1 VKVGDLVERT
11 YGYEGQ
17 RPVGLI
23 VGGHPHHYTIRVR
36 WLDGSTVVI
45 NKDYLKVINASR

>member
-1 VKVGDLVERT
+1 MKVGDPVERT
-11 YGYEGQ
+11 YGEMP

-23 VGGHPHHYTIRVR
+23 VGGHPQHYTSRVR

-45 NKDYLKVINASR
+45 NKDYL